1 MPDICDELRTW
12 MKTKTAITDIVGT
25 STAAK
30 IYQHDAKQ
38 GVAPPYIVLHVFE
51 GSSSETLSAIAGVA
65 MNRVQVD
72 CYGLTNSAAYALA
85 EAVRVNLQMYRGTMG
100 STAVLNV
107 TSNGGYERLFDP
119 PSTGANQ
126 KRYIYSRDYLI
137 TYREATS

>member
-1 MPDICDELRTW
+1 MPDICDELRTY
-12 MKTKTAITDIVGT
+12 MKTQATITAIVG
-25 STAAK
+25 SGVDAK

-38 GVAPPYIVLHVFE
+38 GIAPPYIILHVFE
-51 GSSSETLSAIAGVA
+51 GTSSEYLGGIAGVA
-65 MNRVQVD
+65 MNRIQVD
-72 CYGLTNSAAYALA
+72 CYGITNSAAYALA
-85 EAVRVNLQMYRGTMG
+85 EAVRVKVQMYRGTMG

-107 TSNGGYERLFDP
+107 TSDGGYDRLFDP